1 MVTIHNAND
10 NHNRKQMAN
19 NLNDNDRLRLDALE
33 VKIDAIDANV
43 RRLHNAII
51 GDEAAGSI
59 GMVQRMAT
67 LEAKHRA
74 AEKRVEALEDAKKQV
89 YTYAAAI
96 SISISFVM
104 SILSL
109 VIRFINS

>member
-1 MVTIHNAND
+1 MVTHNNAND
-10 NHNRKQMAN
+10 NHNRKRMAN

-33 VKIDAIDANV
+33 LKIDAIDANV

-74 AEKRVEALEDAKKQV
+74 TEKRVEALEDAKKQV
-89 YTYAAAI
+89 YAYAATI
-96 SISISFVM
+96 SITISFLM
-104 SILSL
+104 SLLSI
-109 VIRFINS
+109 VIRFINA